1 MTRLQTRPVSPVGFR
16 QGDQCR
22 RSSVGRAPDFVS
34 RYVVGPSPTVC
45 TTPVQAGTLP
55 HQGGGIAT
63 RPVSRHL
70 RKRRRGK
77 WKIATFVHLSVH
89 LHRVLV
95 LLSWRTAAFV
105 GSIPTFRTR
114 GAQTPRFRSG
124 VPQYAVAV
132 RSSTGFSS
140 FFPAP
145 VGIQAGQ
152 LLSNGGAVRGRQPR
166 RPYGALA
173 QSAEQA
179 AHNGPV
185 PGSNP
190 RCPTSH
196 KAKNL
201 HKKRKKGG
209 TFQ

>member
-1 MTRLQTRPVSPVGFR
+1 MIGWQLGKTSP
-16 QGDQCR
+16 
-22 RSSVGRAPDFVS
+22 P
-34 RYVVGPSPTVC
+34 
-45 TTPVQAGTLP
+45 P

-63 RPVSRHL
+63 RPASRHL
-70 RKRRRGK
+70 RERQGANGKTNVPPKTCSVFARRR
-77 WKIATFVHLSVH
+77 S
-89 LHRVLV
+89 
-95 LLSWRTAAFV
+95 V

-132 RSSTGFSS
+132 RRSTGFSS

-166 RPYGALA
+166 RQHGALA

-179 AHNGPV
+179 AHNGSV

-190 RCPTSH
+190 RCPTSRNA
-196 KAKNL
+196 AKIYT
-201 HKKRKKGG
+201 KTTQKGG